1 MLQSWEVYN
10 LNNLRAHYLKIYIP
24 RMQTDSLIFLFVEGV
39 DIPHQSEFLSMGLIV
54 LKKIGLLFLL
64 ISASLLSTSFA
75 GRQWTSMDNPTVET
89 TNEGT
94 TRKPLHSDEATEVQ
108 ERLLKANTNDYGKFN
123 PSPTFVKP
131 PFKLIP
137 N

>member
-1 MLQSWEVYN
+1 
-10 LNNLRAHYLKIYIP
+10 
-24 RMQTDSLIFLFVEGV
+24 
-39 DIPHQSEFLSMGLIV
+39 MGLLIV
-54 LKKIGLLFLL
+54 LKKISLLFLL

-75 GRQWTSMDNPTVET
+75 GRQWTSMDNPAVET
-89 TNEGT
+89 TNKET
-94 TRKPLHSDEATEVQ
+94 TRKSLNRDDEAILTEVH
-108 ERLLKANTNDYGKFN
+108 ERLLGVNAKDYGTYN

>member
-1 MLQSWEVYN
+1 
-10 LNNLRAHYLKIYIP
+10 
-24 RMQTDSLIFLFVEGV
+24 
-39 DIPHQSEFLSMGLIV
+39 MGLID
-54 LKKIGLLFLL
+54 LKKISLIFLL

-75 GRQWTSMDNPTVET
+75 GRQWTSMDNPAVRT
-89 TNEGT
+89 TNKDS
-94 TRKPLHSDEATEVQ
+94 TRKLSLSDHEALTEVHKK
-108 ERLLKANTNDYGKFN
+108 LLGVNTKDYGSYN